1 MQMRVYGH
9 KKLFYVFTSA
19 GKYVWSLHGD
29 VGELSTFMG
38 TLAAI
43 LFKFHHYF
51 PGVTDTLRY
60 MQSADM
66 VIVALCTEALW
77 YVCISKTNESV
88 RSLRNQLN
96 LLHSK
101 IISTL
106 TENITTLLVSRPN
119 YDAHHLLGGTDNALS
134 ALMRNAKWSPGFMEG
149 YQPVRLPAA
158 LRNQVMGSFKSHANE
173 DLVFG
178 FLLTQNH
185 VLHHYAERDA
195 TVRPFDVVMLVNLLS
210 SNSSLRSSMTW
221 TPICLP
227 GYSDQGFLYAYIS
240 FFKNSPIGLALLS
253 TNANAFNPLKAA
265 GDLIQSDLTEIL
277 QPLEEAL
284 KACPYPASATG
295 IKELRHFVFQPKNSA
310 QYTMS
315 GFDPALK
322 IGELRK
328 DAFDRLLRRYY
339 SIHAHLLQEGE
350 RSRYTRLD
358 TYRNEIVLC
367 TTSPEGTL
375 LAAFK
380 SLTPTIQV
388 MQAVNTLL
396 RWLRAEEASLFIK

>member
-1 MQMRVYGH
+1 MQQRLYSH
-9 KKLFYVFTSA
+9 KRLFYVFTSA
-19 GKYVWSLHGD
+19 GKFVWSRHGD
-29 VGELSTFMG
+29 VAELSTFMG
-38 TLAAI
+38 TLSAV

-51 PGVTDTLRY
+51 PGVKDNLRY
-60 MQSADM
+60 MQTADL
-66 VIVALCTEALW
+66 VIVSLCTEALW
-77 YVCISKTNESV
+77 YVCISKSQESV
-88 RSLRNQLN
+88 RSIFTQLN

-106 TENITTLLVSRPN
+106 TENITTLLVNRPS
-119 YDAHHLLGGTDNALS
+119 YDAHHLLGGTDNALV
-134 ALMRNAKWSPGFMEG
+134 ALLTSSKWTPGFIEG
-149 YQPVRLPAA
+149 YLPVRLPAI
-158 LRNQVMGSFKSHANE
+158 LRNQVSASFKSHANE

-185 VLHHYAERDA
+185 VLHVYAERDA
-195 TVRPFDVVMLVNLLS
+195 AVRPSDVVMLVNLLS

-265 GDLIQSDLTEIL
+265 GDLIQADLTDVL
-277 QPLEEAL
+277 LPLEEAL
-284 KACPYPASATG
+284 KVCPYPASATG
-295 IKELRHFVFQPKNSA
+295 IKELRHFVFQPRNSA

-315 GFDPALK
+315 SFDPACK
-322 IGELRK
+322 TGEMRK
-328 DAFDRLLRRYY
+328 EAFGRLLRRYY
-339 SIHAHLLQEGE
+339 SIQSHLLQEGE

-367 TTSPEGTL
+367 TVSPEGTL

-380 SLTPTIQV
+380 SLTPTVQV
-388 MQAVNTLL
+388 MQSVNTLL